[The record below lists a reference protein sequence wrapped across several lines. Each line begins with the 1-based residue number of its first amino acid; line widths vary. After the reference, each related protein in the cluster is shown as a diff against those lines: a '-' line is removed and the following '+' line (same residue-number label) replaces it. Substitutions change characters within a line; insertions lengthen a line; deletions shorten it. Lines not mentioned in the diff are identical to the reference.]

1 MSVSIEAVQ
10 AADIPEVLSF
20 ALQARDE
27 LFPTLSATGIPT
39 IWRSLKPSTLRAA
52 GGF

>member
-27 LFPTLSATGIPT
+27 LFLRSVPPVSPT

>member
-1 MSVSIEAVQ
+1 MGVSIRAVK

-27 LFPTLSATGIPT
+27 LFPTLSTTGTPM
-39 IWRSLKPSTLRAA
+39 IWRSSKPFTFRVA
-52 GGF
+52 GSF